1 MSITATIHRIEQA
14 LTREHAAAESPL
26 TPRQLLALEFVSKND
41 GCSQTDIVDGTG
53 IDRSTLA
60 DLVRRLVK
68 TGLVARRRDRNDAR
82 AYVLRITDEGSRAL
96 AKAQAARKKAEAKVI
111 QEFPILRGLAA

>member
-26 TPRQLLALEFVSKND
+26 TPRQLLALEFISRNE
-41 GCSQTDIVDGTG
+41 GCSQTDVVENTG

-68 TGLVARRRDRNDAR
+68 TGLIARTRSKEDAR
-82 AYVLRITDEGSRAL
+82 AYVLRVTENGSRAL
-96 AKAQAARKKAEAKVI
+96 AKAQQARKKAEAKVI
-111 QEFPILRGLAA
+111 EAFPILRGLAA